1 MKRNLARMAAAAAV
15 VFGMLAGAVQTA
27 FAQSAESAAI
37 EQRLEKAL
45 RDLGFPDGKLPV
57 LKPVFGAGYVHSTRV
72 GNMLYLT
79 TGAPQ
84 KPDGTFVKG
93 RVPDQI
99 SMADAITA
107 AKFACVRQVNRIKL
121 AVGDLAKVKR
131 IVYLRGLV
139 LAKEGFT
146 EHSKITDG
154 CTAFLIEV
162 FGDAGIHSRSTEGMV
177 SMPFDVTFEAD
188 ILVELHP

>member
-1 MKRNLARMAAAAAV
+1 MKPSVAGVVAAAAFV
-15 VFGMLAGAVQTA
+15 VSMIAGVVQPA
-27 FAQSAESAAI
+27 SAQSAQSAAI
-37 EQRLEKAL
+37 EARLEKAL
-45 RDLGFPDGKLPV
+45 RELGFADGKLPV

-84 KPDGTFVKG
+84 RPDGTFVKG

-99 SMADAITA
+99 SLADAIIA

-139 LAKEGFT
+139 LAKEGFQ